1 MNDPYILAVGSGPS
15 DLSSMV
21 IVFRK
26 KTITA
31 EIGQTVI
38 NGVGVLIAAYHVY
51 RWEFNSEIKEV
62 LNFLQE
68 KLFDF
73 PVPAGFKP
81 STQYN
86 NLFRAITCCQSKLPQ
101 HEEQEEDLDLT
112 QPCLCEFD

>member
-1 MNDPYILAVGSGPS
+1 MNDPYVLAVGSGPS

-26 KTITA
+26 KAITA

-38 NGVGVLIAAYHVY
+38 NSIGVLIAAYHVY

-73 PVPAGFKP
+73 PVPTGFKP

-86 NLFRAITCCQSKLPQ
+86 NLFRAITCCQSKVPQ

-112 QPCLCEFD
+112 QPCLCGFD

>member
-15 DLSSMV
+15 DLSSTV

-51 RWEFNSEIKEV
+51 QWEFNSEIKEV
-62 LNFLQE
+62 LNFIQE
-68 KLFDF
+68 K
-73 PVPAGFKP
+73 
-81 STQYN
+81 T
-86 NLFRAITCCQSKLPQ
+86 I
-101 HEEQEEDLDLT
+101 
-112 QPCLCEFD
+112 

>member
-1 MNDPYILAVGSGPS
+1 MNDLYILAVGSGP

-21 IVFRK
+21 IVFWK

-31 EIGQTVI
+31 EIGQSVI
-38 NGVGVLIAAYHVY
+38 SGIGVLITAYHVY

-73 PVPAGFKP
+73 PVPVGFKS
-81 STQYN
+81 STHYN
-86 NLFRAITCCQSKLPQ
+86 NLFRAITCYQSKVPQ
-101 HEEQEEDLDLT
+101 NEQQEEDLDLT